1 MSVNYKIGRRR
12 KEEEKMERDGFE
24 KNLGEKEL
32 RKSVDEV
39 SNLAL
44 DIGGNL
50 FLLLVESN
58 LN

>member
-1 MSVNYKIGRRR
+1 
-12 KEEEKMERDGFE
+12 MERDGFE